1 MGRLQVQTE
10 AITYT
15 PTVLRPKNSG
25 ASAVES
31 GAFSASFANVDA
43 AAADATVQGVVLK
56 AGETLNF
63 NAGAIHNT
71 LGRIEYDT
79 TGSEL
84 LIIVLR
90 K

>member
-1 MGRLQVQTE
+1 MGSLQVKTE
-10 AITYT
+10 SITYQ
-15 PTVLRPKNSG
+15 PTILRPDNTTG
-25 ASAVES
+25 AIES
-31 GAFSASFANVDA
+31 GAFSVSFANVHA
-43 AAADATVQGVVLK
+43 SADSTINGTVLK
-56 AGETLNF
+56 AGETINF

-71 LGRIEYDT
+71 LGRFDYVA

>member
-1 MGRLQVQTE
+1 MARLKVQTE
-10 AITYT
+10 SVTYQPTITR
-15 PTVLRPKNSG
+15 PTNTG
-25 ASAVES
+25 TIES
-31 GAFSASFANVDA
+31 GAFSVSFANVHA
-43 AAADATVQGVVLK
+43 SANSTVNGTILK
-56 AGETLNF
+56 AGETINF

-71 LGRIEYDT
+71 LGRFDYIA

>member
-1 MGRLQVQTE
+1 MALEVKTE
-10 AITYT
+10 SVTYQ
-15 PTVLRPKNSG
+15 PTILRHADRIG
-25 ASAVES
+25 TIDS
-31 GAFSASFANVDA
+31 GAFSVSFANVHA
-43 AAADATVQGVVLK
+43 SADSTINGTVLK
-56 AGETLNF
+56 AGETINF

-71 LGRIEYDT
+71 LGRFDYVA

>member
-15 PTVLRPKNSG
+15 PTVLRPKNLG

-43 AAADATVQGVVLK
+43 AADATVQGVILK
-56 AGETLNF
+56 AGETINF

>member
-15 PTVLRPKNSG
+15 PTVLRPKDAG
-25 ASAVES
+25 TSAVES

-43 AAADATVQGVVLK
+43 AADARVQGVPLK

>member
-10 AITYT
+10 SITYT
-15 PTVLRPKNSG
+15 PTVLRPRNEG

-31 GAFSASFANVDA
+31 GAFSASFANVD

-63 NAGAIHNT
+63 NAGAIQNT

-79 TGSEL
+79 AGSEL

>member
-15 PTVLRPKNSG
+15 PTVLRPKNAG
-25 ASAVES
+25 TSAVES
-31 GAFSASFANVDA
+31 GAFSASFANVH
-43 AAADATVQGVVLK
+43 ATAPASVQGVVLK

>member
-1 MGRLQVQTE
+1 MARLEVQTE
-10 AITYT
+10 SVTYQ
-15 PTVLRPKNSG
+15 PTISRPDG
-25 ASAVES
+25 TTGHIES
-31 GAFSASFANVDA
+31 GAFSVSFANVHA
-43 AAADATVQGVVLK
+43 SANSTINGTILK
-56 AGETLNF
+56 AGETINF

-71 LGRIEYDT
+71 LGRFDYVA